1 MIPVSCLQKQD
12 MGMVSPMRLLEA
24 IPQLFIQKIIYATDS
39 TTHEKGVLNSAQA
52 TGFGMKEGKALS
64 SGSTWCELTNEFQ
77 A

>member
-1 MIPVSCLQKQD
+1 

-24 IPQLFIQKIIYATDS
+24 ITQLFIQKIIYATDS